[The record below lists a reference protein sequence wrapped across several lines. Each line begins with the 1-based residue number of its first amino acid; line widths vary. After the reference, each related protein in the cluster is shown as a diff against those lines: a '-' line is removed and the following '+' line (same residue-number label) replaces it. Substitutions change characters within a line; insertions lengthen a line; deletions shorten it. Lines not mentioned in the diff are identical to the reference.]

1 MDDPIA
7 RIAAQLAP
15 HLRTAPYPSGDGR
28 GSFEKDYG
36 PKRAVPFMEP
46 QGLRHGGSR
55 NSTGDRSSARQG
67 SLVGRAVLRFR
78 AEMSSMCPG
87 ARVFYAC
94 LCVASAI
101 TAGRVVVQLVWG

>member
-15 HLRTAPYPSGDGR
+15 YHRTASYPRGDGR

-36 PKRAVPFMEP
+36 PTRTLPFMEP

-55 NSTGDRSSARQG
+55 NRPGDRSSARQG
-67 SLVGRAVLRFR
+67 SLVARGHARFLSEIRA
-78 AEMSSMCPG
+78 MCPG
-87 ARVFYAC
+87 TRVFYWC
-94 LCVASAI
+94 LVAASVIEIAR
-101 TAGRVVVQLVWG
+101 AVA

>member
-46 QGLRHGGSR
+46 QGLRHGRSR

-67 SLVGRAVLRFR
+67 SLVARGHARFLSEIRA
-78 AEMSSMCPG
+78 MCPG
-87 ARVFYAC
+87 TRVFYWC
-94 LCVASAI
+94 LVAASIIEIA
-101 TAGRVVVQLVWG
+101 RVV

>member
-36 PKRAVPFMEP
+36 PKRSVPFMEP

-67 SLVGRAVLRFR
+67 SLVGGRAVLRFR

-87 ARVFYAC
+87 ARVFYWC
-94 LCVASAI
+94 LVAASIIEIA
-101 TAGRVVVQLVWG
+101 RFV

>member
-7 RIAAQLAP
+7 RIAAQLVP
-15 HLRTAPYPSGDGR
+15 LNRTAPYPSGDGR

-67 SLVGRAVLRFR
+67 SLVARGHARFLSEIRA
-78 AEMSSMCPG
+78 MCPG
-87 ARVFYAC
+87 TRVFYWC
-94 LCVASAI
+94 LVAASIIEIA
-101 TAGRVVVQLVWG
+101 RVV

>member
-7 RIAAQLAP
+7 RIAAQLVP
-15 HLRTAPYPSGDGR
+15 LNRTAAYQNGDGR

-36 PKRAVPFMEP
+36 PKRSVPFMEP

-67 SLVGRAVLRFR
+67 SLVARGHARFFSEIRA
-78 AEMSSMCPG
+78 MCPG
-87 ARVFYAC
+87 TRVFYAC

-101 TAGRVVVQLVWG
+101 TAGRVVVHLWL